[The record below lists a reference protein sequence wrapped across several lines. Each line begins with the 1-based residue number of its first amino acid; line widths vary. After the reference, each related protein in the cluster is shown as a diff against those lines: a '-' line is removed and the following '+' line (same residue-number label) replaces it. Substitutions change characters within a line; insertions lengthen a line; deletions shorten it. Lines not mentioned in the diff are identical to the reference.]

1 MASSVY
7 FTFQAQLSKDTP
19 KWIIE
24 AIQAM
29 VSKDLTEPAV
39 LEKIMDLTRGG
50 LDKFF
55 KQDRWERLL
64 TQRDCAWPE
73 DDEAP
78 PTRFDPVL
86 DEDGKLIRWGLYGA
100 SSVKRNGWDLAY
112 EFGNMIGPWLE
123 PEHNLVDIS
132 EGRKCQPFMLA
143 QDDVPF
149 DADRPELTLY
159 YRLGLRA
166 LTQHRVRGYIDN
178 FPIPT
183 CWGEAHTWSIK
194 KSTHTTDSGTSK
206 LAANRQ
212 GQ

>member
-7 FTFQAQLSKDTP
+7 FTFQTHLSKDTP
-19 KWIIE
+19 QWIIE

-29 VSKDLTEPAV
+29 LSEDRDEPAV
-39 LEKIMDLTRGG
+39 REKIMDLSRGG

-55 KQDRWERLL
+55 KQDHWERLL

-73 DDEAP
+73 DNEAP
-78 PTRFDPVL
+78 ETRLEPVL
-86 DEDGKLIRWGLYGA
+86 DEDGKLVRWGLYGA

-112 EFGNMIGPWLE
+112 EFANMIGPWLE
-123 PEHNLVDIS
+123 PEHNLIDAS
-132 EGRKCQPFMLA
+132 EGQKCQPFMLA

-159 YRLGLRA
+159 FRHGMRA
-166 LTQHRVRGYIDN
+166 VTQYRVREYIDD

-183 CWGEAHTWSIK
+183 CWGEAHTWGME
-194 KSTHTTDSGTSK
+194 KSKPVNVFDTGK
-206 LAANRQ
+206 LVTN
-212 GQ
+212 

>member
-29 VSKDLTEPAV
+29 VSEDYEEPAV
-39 LEKIMDLTRGG
+39 LEKIMDLSRSD

-78 PTRFDPVL
+78 PTRLEPVL

-123 PEHNLVDIS
+123 PEHNLKTQNERLVY
-132 EGRKCQPFMLA
+132 QPFMMG

-149 DADRPELTLY
+149 DADRPELMLY
-159 YRLGLRA
+159 FRLGDRGLM
-166 LTQHRVRGYIDN
+166 QYMVREYIDN
-178 FPIPT
+178 FPVPSG
-183 CWGEAHTWSIK
+183 WGGAHLWRVE
-194 KSTHTTDSGTSK
+194 GTLSDNNLYQFK
-206 LAANRQ
+206 LVTN
-212 GQ
+212 G